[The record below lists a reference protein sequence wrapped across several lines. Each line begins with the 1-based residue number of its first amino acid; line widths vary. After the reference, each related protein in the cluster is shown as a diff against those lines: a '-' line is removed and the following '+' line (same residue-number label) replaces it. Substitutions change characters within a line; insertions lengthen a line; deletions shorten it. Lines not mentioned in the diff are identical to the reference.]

1 MGALPRAR
9 VASIKAF
16 AQVGVDF
23 AGPFWVKAALLRPI
37 QATKGYLCI
46 FVCMATRAVHLELKL
61 IKSDEVERGL
71 ATHQIRWHLNPPAAP
86 HMGGLWEA
94 AVKSAKTLLHRTI
107 KEQILTYEELNTIFH
122 RIEAILN
129 SRPIGS
135 MSSDPNDLQ
144 PLTAGHFLTLEPIVT
159 MPTPDT
165 IKTLPKL
172 GLHQRWKL
180 VQQLQQH
187 FWERWQ
193 QEYLHTIQTKSKWNK
208 IETNLALGDLVI
220 IKEPTPP
227 LTWKTA
233 RVVEV
238 FPGEDKIVRVAN
250 VRTAEGKIVKRPA
263 VKLCRLPLTFEGN

>member
-1 MGALPRAR
+1 
-9 VASIKAF
+9 
-16 AQVGVDF
+16 
-23 AGPFWVKAALLRPI
+23 
-37 QATKGYLCI
+37 
-46 FVCMATRAVHLELKL
+46 
-61 IKSDEVERGL
+61 
-71 ATHQIRWHLNPPAAP
+71 
-86 HMGGLWEA
+86 
-94 AVKSAKTLLHRTI
+94 
-107 KEQILTYEELNTIFH
+107 
-122 RIEAILN
+122 
-129 SRPIGS
+129 
-135 MSSDPNDLQ
+135 
-144 PLTAGHFLTLEPIVT
+144 

-208 IETNLALGDLVI
+208 IETSLAPGDLVL

-227 LTWKTA
+227 LTWRTA